1 MIAEKSFNYLKNI
14 KEEENKMIFYYYYEL
29 SYFIDGTKFKVK
41 GITYG
46 NSWAEVMSNIV
57 ECYGE
62 DDIDEIYRLKSI
74 GDGGSCIEIN
84 EMKEANIL
92 KEVKEIQYE

>member
-1 MIAEKSFNYLKNI
+1 MN
-14 KEEENKMIFYYYYEL
+14 FYYYYEL
-29 SYFIDGTKFKVK
+29 SYYIDDTKFNAK

-46 NSWAEVMSNIV
+46 NSWVEVMSNIV

-62 DDIDEIYRLKSI
+62 NDIDEIYCLKAI
-74 GDGGSCIEIN
+74 GAGGPCIEIN

-92 KEVKEIQYE
+92 KGVKEIQYE

>member
-1 MIAEKSFNYLKNI
+1 
-14 KEEENKMIFYYYYEL
+14 MIFYYYYEL
-29 SYFIDGTKFKVK
+29 SYYIDDAKIEAK

-46 NSWAEVMSNIV
+46 SSWAEVMSNIV

-62 DDIDEIYRLKSI
+62 DDIDEIRCLKVI
-74 GDGGSCIEIN
+74 GDGGPCIEIK

-92 KEVKEIQYE
+92 KEVKEFHYE